1 MTKLLPWSFQQSP
14 SGLFL
19 SQGPCFESQRHKE
32 ESGRISGL
40 ESELSPYFQ
49 SSHLSCKRCE
59 CSSLW
64 WFQPP
69 ATSVGHWYVCYQSRP
84 WTTCRKE
91 NPSPLRSIRI
101 PSHSVCEHNKMIAD
115 ICYSA
120 WSSSLLNHRDN
131 QTKSDLLCV
140 SKYIQSTMRNKKQN
154 KIKSY

>member
-1 MTKLLPWSFQQSP
+1 MVSLIVQCTDWFPPSMATLFYLSSWIFFPSFCWVRLVLSNFGSHFFSFSFLHFLPWSFQQSP

-91 NPSPLRSIRI
+91 KPSPTVIYPNS
-101 PSHSVCEHNKMIAD
+101 
-115 ICYSA
+115 
-120 WSSSLLNHRDN
+120 
-131 QTKSDLLCV
+131 
-140 SKYIQSTMRNKKQN
+140 
-154 KIKSY
+154 